1 MWGNKVTDV
10 RAKKP
15 SRLVPGLRI
24 CTITLVEEISP
35 YRRVKRED
43 GTSKA
48 EQAVWSCRCDCGE
61 TKAVAASSFYRYIT
75 AGRVPCKCQAPLR
88 GNRTTHGMS
97 QSPEYRSWSKMKERC
112 ANTKCNDYKDYGGRG
127 ISVCARWADSFE
139 NFYSDM
145 GPRPTSKHSIDR
157 VDVNGNYEPE
167 NCRWA
172 TQVEQA
178 NNKRTNVKVS
188 LGTTELTVTEAA
200 KLIGVSPKC
209 LKSRLRR
216 GLKGKYLLNPG
227 RLKPGP
233 RGA

>member
-1 MWGNKVTDV
+1 
-10 RAKKP
+10 
-15 SRLVPGLRI
+15 
-24 CTITLVEEISP
+24 
-35 YRRVKRED
+35 
-43 GTSKA
+43 
-48 EQAVWSCRCDCGE
+48 
-61 TKAVAASSFYRYIT
+61 
-75 AGRVPCKCQAPLR
+75 
-88 GNRTTHGMS
+88 
-97 QSPEYRSWSKMKERC
+97 MKERC

-139 NFYSDM
+139 SFYYDM
-145 GPRPTSKHSIDR
+145 GPKPTSKHSIDR

>member
-1 MWGNKVTDV
+1 MTAV

-15 SRLVPGLRI
+15 SRLVPGLRV
-24 CTITLVEEISP
+24 CTFTLVEEISP
-35 YRRVKRED
+35 YRLVERD
-43 GTSKA
+43 GGTRKS

-61 TKAVAASSFYRYIT
+61 TRAVAASSLYRYIAT
-75 AGRVPCKCQAPLR
+75 GRAPCKCQTPLR

-112 ANTKCNDYKDYGGRG
+112 TNTKCKDYKDYGGRG
-127 ISVCARWADSFE
+127 ISVCDRWADSFE
-139 NFYSDM
+139 SFYSDM
-145 GPRPTSKHSIDR
+145 GPRPTPKHSIDR
-157 VDVNGNYEPE
+157 VNVSGDYEPK

-178 NNKRTNVKVS
+178 SNKRTNVIVS
-188 LGTTELTVTEAA
+188 VGTTKLTVTEAA

-209 LKSRLRR
+209 LRSRVRR
-216 GLKGKYLLNPG
+216 GLKGKYLLTPG

-233 RGA
+233 KNV